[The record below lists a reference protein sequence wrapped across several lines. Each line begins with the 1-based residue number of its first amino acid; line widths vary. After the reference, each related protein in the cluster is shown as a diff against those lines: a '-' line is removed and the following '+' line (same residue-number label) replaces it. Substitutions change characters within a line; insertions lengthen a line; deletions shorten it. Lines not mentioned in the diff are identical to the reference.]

1 MAKGGFVYIMSNK
14 NRRVV
19 YVGSTDNLYHRAY
32 QHKSGFG
39 SEFTMKYNCTDLVY
53 YQFYERID
61 TAREREHKIKKWNR
75 AWKDKL
81 IKDFNP
87 HMEDLFT
94 RVSEMQ

>member
-1 MAKGGFVYIMSNK
+1 MVKGGYVYIMSNK

-32 QHKSGFG
+32 QHKNGFG

-87 HMEDLFT
+87 RMEDLFD